1 MFECRGGA
9 FVNSGADSDRFDVM
23 PGAGQLGAGI
33 QPVAAIAPGSGHY
46 QHFSRIGG
54 IRQRLCQ

>member
-1 MFECRGGA
+1 M
-9 FVNSGADSDRFDVM
+9 NSGADSDRFDVM

-33 QPVAAIAPGSGHY
+33 QSVAAIAPGSGHY
-46 QHFSRIGG
+46 QHVSRVGG